1 MLPKWSKPVRTV
13 LGWQGM
19 ATAALMLIAGL
30 LEGLHGAVSAGLGGA
45 VSLLSGGVF
54 LAVGIL
60 GKVDSAGGALVAAMR
75 AEAAKIVTIV
85 LLLWLVLT
93 IYGDVVVV
101 AFIGSFLVCTVLFSM
116 AAFVRSR

>member
-30 LEGLHGAVSAGLGGA
+30 LEGPHGAVSAGLGGA

-101 AFIGSFLVCTVLFSM
+101 AFIGSFLV
-116 AAFVRSR
+116 